1 MQSSMRVLHLPMNIA
16 SQISTTVRA
25 LRDIGV
31 DAQGMVIDNSIIQG
45 NEGIRNFE
53 TISLRR
59 HPLRGAIRRLLIIY
73 EFQTAIRWA
82 DVIHWHFNAS
92 VLPKDLDLKY
102 INFLNKPRIV
112 EFWGSDVRIPE
123 IASADNPYIA
133 KLYREYPELTSGARD
148 RSIQT
153 QMRFSRYGFECLLP
167 GAEIYPYINE
177 SIFPTPYKIKARLII
192 SDFIPKYPDP
202 AKKRPVIAHAPSHK
216 GKKGT
221 NAVLWAIDHLK
232 KRYDFEF
239 RVIHGVNHA
248 EAINIISNCDVMVDQ
263 FVAGAHGLASLE
275 AMALGKPTLCYIKP
289 SLVETFPPD
298 FPIVNANQDNL
309 SEVLGKLLENGA
321 LRHQIGRQSR
331 AYVEKYH
338 DAHKM
343 AHDLVKI
350 YEELIKKNNKKKA

>member
-1 MQSSMRVLHLPMNIA
+1 MRVLHLPMNIA
-16 SQISTTVRA
+16 SQVSITVRA

-31 DAQGMVIDNSIIQG
+31 DAQGFVINNSAIQG
-45 NEGIRNFE
+45 SEGIRNFE

-59 HPLRGAIRRLLIIY
+59 HPLCGAIRKLLLIY
-73 EFQTAIRWA
+73 QFQAAIRWA

-92 VLPKDLDLKY
+92 VLPKELDLKY
-102 INFLNKPRIV
+102 VRFLNKPRIV

-123 IASADNPYIA
+123 IASADNPYRA
-133 KLYREYPELTSGARD
+133 KMYREYPELSNGAHE

-167 GAEIYPYINE
+167 GVELDPYISE
-177 SIFPTPYKIKARLII
+177 SIFPTPYHTKARLII
-192 SDFIPKYPDP
+192 LDFIPKYPDP
-202 AKKRPVIAHAPSHK
+202 DKKRPVIVHAPSDK
-216 GKKGT
+216 AKKGT
-221 NAVLWAIDHLK
+221 KAVLWAIDHLK
-232 KRYDFEF
+232 KKYDFEF
-239 RVIHGVNHA
+239 RVIHGVDHT

-289 SLVETFPPD
+289 ALVETYPPD

-309 SEVLGKLLENGA
+309 AAVLGNLLENGA

-338 DAHKM
+338 DAHKI
-343 AHDLVKI
+343 AHDLVEI
-350 YEELIKKNNKKKA
+350 YDELIEKIARKKHEHL